1 MGRSMWCAYFLILV
15 LKGASKLMMKITKS
29 KSAFLAIALL
39 MTGGVASLVAPAN
52 ALVVVEEKAG
62 VNIIR
67 NVKTF
72 SAFTKQVRDK
82 RVIGSSTLI
91 KPEQTLSEQE
101 IARCN
106 RRARIISIDDSSTIV
121 RSGAGYCQ

>member
-1 MGRSMWCAYFLILV
+1 MLV
-15 LKGASKLMMKITKS
+15 
-29 KSAFLAIALL
+29 
-39 MTGGVASLVAPAN
+39 TGVVAGFVATVPAN
-52 ALVVVEEKAG
+52 ALVVVEETAG

-67 NVKTF
+67 NVKTY

-82 RVIGSSTLI
+82 RTIGSSTLS
-91 KPEQTLSEQE
+91 KPEQALSEQE

-106 RRARIISIDDSSTIV
+106 RRARIIEIEDSATVI

>member
-1 MGRSMWCAYFLILV
+1 MLKSVTLALSMLV
-15 LKGASKLMMKITKS
+15 
-29 KSAFLAIALL
+29 
-39 MTGGVASLVAPAN
+39 TGFAATVPAN
-52 ALVVVEEKAG
+52 ALVVVEENAG

-82 RVIGSSTLI
+82 RSIGSSTLI
-91 KPEQTLSEQE
+91 KPEQTLSDQE

-106 RRARIISIDDSSTIV
+106 RRARIISVADNATVV

>member
-1 MGRSMWCAYFLILV
+1 VVRLLLIQV
-15 LKGASKLMMKITKS
+15 LKGASKPMMNTVKPKS
-29 KSAFLAIALL
+29 VCLAISMLV
-39 MTGGVASLVAPAN
+39 TGGVTNLVATAPAN
-52 ALVVVEEKAG
+52 ALVLVEEKAG

-82 RVIGSSTLI
+82 RTIGSSTFI

-106 RRARIISIDDSSTIV
+106 RRSRCLSSQDAAARDKAIGRRHLI
-121 RSGAGYCQ
+121 R

>member
-1 MGRSMWCAYFLILV
+1 MRLLLILV
-15 LKGASKLMMKITKS
+15 LKGASKPMMKIMKS
-29 KSAFLAIALL
+29 KSAFLAISMLV
-39 MTGGVASLVAPAN
+39 TGGVTSFVTPTN

-67 NVKTF
+67 NVKTY

-82 RVIGSSTLI
+82 RTIGSSTLI
-91 KPEQTLSEQE
+91 KPEQVLSEQE

-106 RRARIISIDDSSTIV
+106 RRARVITIEDNATV
-121 RSGAGYCQ
+121 VYSGAGYCQ

>member
-1 MGRSMWCAYFLILV
+1 
-15 LKGASKLMMKITKS
+15 MMKITMS
-29 KSAFLAIALL
+29 KSAALVMSVL
-39 MTGGVASLVAPAN
+39 MTSFVVSVPAN
-52 ALVVVEEKAG
+52 ALVVVEENAG

-82 RVIGSSTLI
+82 RTIGSSILI
-91 KPEQTLSEQE
+91 KPEQTLSDVEL
-101 IARCN
+101 ARCN
-106 RRARIISIDDSSTIV
+106 RRARIISIQDNATVV

>member
-1 MGRSMWCAYFLILV
+1 
-15 LKGASKLMMKITKS
+15 MMKMKKS
-29 KSAFLAIALL
+29 NSVCLAISLL
-39 MTGGVASLVAPAN
+39 VTGVVSGLVSTTPAN

-67 NVKTF
+67 NVKTY

-82 RVIGSSTLI
+82 RTIGSSTLT
-91 KPEQTLSEQE
+91 KPEQILSEQE

-106 RRARIISIDDSSTIV
+106 RRARIISIKDSATV
-121 RSGAGYCQ
+121 VYSGAGYCQ

>member
-1 MGRSMWCAYFLILV
+1 
-15 LKGASKLMMKITKS
+15 MMKITMLKS
-29 KSAFLAIALL
+29 VTLALSMLA
-39 MTGGVASLVAPAN
+39 TGFAATVPAN
-52 ALVVVEEKAG
+52 ALVVVEENAG

-67 NVKTF
+67 NVKTY
-72 SAFTKQVRDK
+72 SAFTRQVRDK
-82 RVIGSSTLI
+82 RSIGSSTLI

-106 RRARIISIDDSSTIV
+106 RRARIISIADSSTII

>member
-1 MGRSMWCAYFLILV
+1 
-15 LKGASKLMMKITKS
+15 MMNVVKS
-29 KSAFLAIALL
+29 KSVSLAISMLV
-39 MTGGVASLVAPAN
+39 TGGVASFVATMPAN
-52 ALVVVEEKAG
+52 ALVIVEEKAG

-67 NVKTF
+67 NVKTY

-82 RVIGSSTLI
+82 RTIGSSTLT
-91 KPEQTLSEQE
+91 KPEQALSEQE

-106 RRARIISIDDSSTIV
+106 RRARIIEIEDSATVI

>member
-1 MGRSMWCAYFLILV
+1 M
-15 LKGASKLMMKITKS
+15 GASKPMMKIAKS
-29 KSAFLAIALL
+29 KSAFLAISMLV
-39 MTGGVASLVAPAN
+39 TVGVVGFVAPAN
-52 ALVVVEEKAG
+52 ALVVVEQTAG

-67 NVKTF
+67 NVKTY

-82 RVIGSSTLI
+82 RTIGSSTVI

-106 RRARIISIDDSSTIV
+106 RRARIIEIEDSATVI

>member
-1 MGRSMWCAYFLILV
+1 MSLDVVRLLLNLTLM
-15 LKGASKLMMKITKS
+15 GASKQMMKITMS
-29 KSAFLAIALL
+29 KSVSLAVAMLA
-39 MTGGVASLVAPAN
+39 TGYLTTAPAN

-82 RVIGSSTLI
+82 RSIGSSVLI
-91 KPEQTLSEQE
+91 KPEQILSEQE
-101 IARCN
+101 IIRCN
-106 RRARIISIDDSSTIV
+106 RRARIISVKDNATVSRI
-121 RSGAGYCQ
+121 GAGYCQ

>member
-1 MGRSMWCAYFLILV
+1 
-15 LKGASKLMMKITKS
+15 MMKTTKP
-29 KSAFLAIALL
+29 KSPCLAISML
-39 MTGGVASLVAPAN
+39 VAAGFTSFVATAPAN

-67 NVKTF
+67 NVKTY

-82 RVIGSSTLI
+82 RTIGSSTLI

-106 RRARIISIDDSSTIV
+106 RRARIIEIKDSATVI